1 MIGSSEGDPRD
12 NELFQ
17 LCRRLLDRHP
27 LIVGSNRGPLEF
39 HSTPEGVL
47 QPRRGSGAIVTALS
61 PLTRSF
67 EFSWVASAMGEGDR
81 RASEVAEGKSIES
94 PLPNQKV
101 SLRYVITPRRMY
113 HKFYNV
119 ICNPLL
125 WFLQHKMWSP
135 PFTPNIDGVVY
146 DAWETGY
153 EPVNRAFAEGIIAEA
168 SEKSGIPV
176 VLLHDYHLY
185 LVAGMVREEIPEAL
199 IYHFIHIPWP
209 APDLLQLLPAY
220 MRTKVCRSLCN
231 ADLVGFQSTWDVHSF
246 LESCRLFV
254 DGAEVD
260 FNKGIVKTNGRETKV
275 KAFPTAIDVEE
286 VRRIAASPRA
296 LDYEQRL
303 KALCGEKT
311 IIRVD
316 RAEPSKN
323 IVRGFRAYQILLE
336 QHPEL
341 HERVKFLAFLVPSR
355 THVRQYERYQDE
367 IDNVVRGINQA
378 FGSETWMPIQVI
390 YENNYTQ
397 ALAGMSL
404 YDVLLVNPLA
414 DGMNLVAKEGPV
426 VNQKNGV
433 VILSEATGAFEQL
446 KFGALGVAPADL
458 QGTAE
463 ALYEALIMS
472 SEERSHRNQTLVDA
486 VTTENAT
493 HWLLSQIGELDS
505 ISNQLRNN

>member
-1 MIGSSEGDPRD
+1 
-12 NELFQ
+12 
-17 LCRRLLDRHP
+17 
-27 LIVGSNRGPLEF
+27 
-39 HSTPEGVL
+39 
-47 QPRRGSGAIVTALS
+47 
-61 PLTRSF
+61 
-67 EFSWVASAMGEGDR
+67 
-81 RASEVAEGKSIES
+81 
-94 PLPNQKV
+94 
-101 SLRYVITPRRMY
+101 
-113 HKFYNV
+113 
-119 ICNPLL
+119 
-125 WFLQHKMWSP
+125 
-135 PFTPNIDGVVY
+135 
-146 DAWETGY
+146 
-153 EPVNRAFAEGIIAEA
+153 
-168 SEKSGIPV
+168 
-176 VLLHDYHLY
+176 
-185 LVAGMVREEIPEAL
+185 MVREEIPEAL

-209 APDLLQLLPAY
+209 SPDLLQLLPAY

-260 FNKGIVKTNGRETKV
+260 FNEGTVKTNGRETKV
-275 KAFPTAIDVEE
+275 KAYPTAIDVEE

-303 KALCGEKT
+303 RAVCGEKT

-414 DGMNLVAKEGPV
+414 DGMSLVAKEGPV
-426 VNQKNGV
+426 VNKINGV

-486 VTTENAT
+486 VSTENAT
-493 HWLLSQIGELDS
+493 HWLLSQIRELDS
-505 ISNQLRNN
+505 ISNQVRNN